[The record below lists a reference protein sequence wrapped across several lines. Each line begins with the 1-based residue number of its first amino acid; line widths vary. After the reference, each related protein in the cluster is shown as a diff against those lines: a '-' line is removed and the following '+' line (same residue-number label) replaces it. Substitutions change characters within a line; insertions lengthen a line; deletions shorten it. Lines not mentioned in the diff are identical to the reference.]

1 MPVFSSSL
9 LSSTVNGPDPW
20 RVIGETLMWS
30 NRGLMSVHVLLFDA
44 GSDNEGI
51 HSLELNGTTVVLLFE
66 ERDDAERY
74 AGLLEAQDFP
84 PPSVEAI
91 ERAEMEEFCN
101 SAGYEARFV
110 PAGFLPQTP
119 EDRLLIPPPE
129 KNMDVSSWRE
139 QEELGQAADADAA
152 EDPISTGNTEL
163 EDFRRRLEGLL

>member
-1 MPVFSSSL
+1 M
-9 LSSTVNGPDPW
+9 VNAPQPDQA
-20 RVIGETLMWS
+20 IDETLRES
-30 NRGLMSVHVLLFDA
+30 NCDLMSVHVLLFDA

-51 HSLELNGTTVVLLFE
+51 HSLELNGNTVVLLFE
-66 ERDDAERY
+66 DRDDAERY

-84 PPSVEAI
+84 APSVEAI
-91 ERAEMEEFCN
+91 DRTEMEEFCS

-119 EDRLLIPPPE
+119 EDRLLIAPPE

-139 QEELGQAADADAA
+139 QDDPDQSGILDPAADA
-152 EDPISTGNTEL
+152 ISSGNTEL